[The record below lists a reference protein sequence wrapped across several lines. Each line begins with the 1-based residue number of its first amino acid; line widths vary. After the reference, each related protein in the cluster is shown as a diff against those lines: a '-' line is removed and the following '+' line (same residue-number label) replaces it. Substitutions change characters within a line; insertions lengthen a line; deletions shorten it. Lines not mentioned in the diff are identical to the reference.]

1 MYWEKSTENQALQTF
16 IPYKEVLDLY
26 DSGLDLTED
35 ITLIWVDDN
44 FGYMRRYPNQKERT
58 RSGGNGLYYHASYWA
73 HPGMSYL
80 FFNSIPL
87 AQTGNE
93 LKKCWES
100 GIRKMWVLNVGALK
114 PLEMDIEYFLR
125 YG

>member
-1 MYWEKSTENQALQTF
+1 MHSKKKKKIELLGQVISDQRQILRDVLGEKRGRHALQTF

-26 DSGLDLTED
+26 DSGLDLPED

-80 FFNSIPL
+80 F
-87 AQTGNE
+87 
-93 LKKCWES
+93 
-100 GIRKMWVLNVGALK
+100 
-114 PLEMDIEYFLR
+114 
-125 YG
+125 

>member
-1 MYWEKSTENQALQTF
+1 MDVLGEKRGRQALQTF

-26 DSGLDLTED
+26 DSGLDLPED

-100 GIRKMWVLNVGALK
+100 GIRKM
-114 PLEMDIEYFLR
+114 
-125 YG
+125 

>member
-1 MYWEKSTENQALQTF
+1 
-16 IPYKEVLDLY
+16 
-26 DSGLDLTED
+26 
-35 ITLIWVDDN
+35 
-44 FGYMRRYPNQKERT
+44 MRRYPNQKERT

-80 FFNSIPL
+80 FFNSIPI

-125 YG
+125 YGWGADRETTPRKDIREFQSG